1 MRLSCIHIVP
11 YGGGDTDAEPSNLS
25 GRQPYM
31 YTASP
36 GFRREGRQRPGVR
49 RISPSY
55 YLSETDKDRRME
67 SRRTFDREPYIH
79 TARENSDGR
88 KRNQIKKENARRFQ
102 PQKNNKRKRRG
113 TQSAPPVPFSVSAVY
128 QSLSASFMERF
139 NLPFSSVPRNL
150 TLTVSPTFTTSST
163 FSVRCC

>member
-1 MRLSCIHIVP
+1 MQRGKAAEKSKVDSAKRRIVRHHAHAIQTSEKQKRGAKCASYVFTLCHTAEWYSRDVRALFAHILWVLFAHILRVP
-11 YGGGDTDAEPSNLS
+11 RGGGDTDAEPSNLS

-55 YLSETDKDRRME
+55 YLS
-67 SRRTFDREPYIH
+67 
-79 TARENSDGR
+79 
-88 KRNQIKKENARRFQ
+88 
-102 PQKNNKRKRRG
+102 
-113 TQSAPPVPFSVSAVY
+113 
-128 QSLSASFMERF
+128 ASFMERF

>member
-1 MRLSCIHIVP
+1 MCHTAEWYSRDVRALFAHILWALFAHILRVPRGGGRDASVPVCTVYPRRITADKDRRRRPKTEQKYTKRKRRKMRLLRINIVP

-49 RISPSY
+49 RISPSDY
-55 YLSETDKDRRME
+55 
-67 SRRTFDREPYIH
+67 
-79 TARENSDGR
+79 
-88 KRNQIKKENARRFQ
+88 
-102 PQKNNKRKRRG
+102 
-113 TQSAPPVPFSVSAVY
+113 
-128 QSLSASFMERF
+128 LSASFMERF

>member
-1 MRLSCIHIVP
+1 MRLSCIHIAP

-49 RISPSY
+49 RISPSDY
-55 YLSETDKDRRME
+55 
-67 SRRTFDREPYIH
+67 
-79 TARENSDGR
+79 
-88 KRNQIKKENARRFQ
+88 
-102 PQKNNKRKRRG
+102 
-113 TQSAPPVPFSVSAVY
+113 
-128 QSLSASFMERF
+128 LSASFMERF